1 MKNIMK
7 EAHKLT
13 KEIKKEYPEVDYKF
27 QLGLCISYLSKKNE
41 MKEDVEMVELK
52 GSEKQVKW
60 AEDIRKEVVEKLQNT
75 KNEYEIMISEA
86 EEKGER
92 FPKRYTKNVAAL
104 EKLLNEV
111 KENES
116 AKAFIEEYR
125 LSILELS
132 DIWEV
137 ADFARNR

>member
-1 MKNIMK
+1 MK
-7 EAHKLT
+7 ELMKKAHQMT
-13 KEIKKEYPEVDYKF
+13 REIKNEFPEVDYKF
-27 QLGLCISYLSKKNE
+27 QLGLCISYLSKNE
-41 MKEDVEMVELK
+41 MKEDVEMVKLK
-52 GSEKQVKW
+52 GTEKQVKW
-60 AEDIRKEVVEKLQNT
+60 AEDIRKEVVEKLQNV
-75 KNEYEIMISEA
+75 KNEYEKMILEA
-86 EEKGER
+86 EEKGKR
-92 FPKRYTKNVAAL
+92 FPKRYTKNVTAL

>member
-1 MKNIMK
+1 MK
-7 EAHKLT
+7 ELMKKAHQMT
-13 KEIKKEYPEVDYKF
+13 REIKNEFPEVDYKF
-27 QLGLCISYLSKKNE
+27 QLGLCISYLSKNE

-52 GSEKQVKW
+52 GTEKQVKW
-60 AEDIRKEVVEKLQNT
+60 AEDIRKEVVEKLQNV
-75 KNEYEIMISEA
+75 KNEYEKMILEA
-86 EEKGER
+86 EEKGKR
-92 FPKRYTKNVAAL
+92 FPKRYTKNVTAL

>member
-1 MKNIMK
+1 MK
-7 EAHKLT
+7 ELMKKAHQMT
-13 KEIKKEYPEVDYKF
+13 REIKNEFPEVDYKF
-27 QLGLCISYLSKKNE
+27 QLGLCISYLSKNE

-52 GSEKQVKW
+52 GTEKQVKW
-60 AEDIRKEVVEKLQNT
+60 AEDIRKKVVEKLQNV
-75 KNEYEIMISEA
+75 KNEYEKMILEA
-86 EEKGER
+86 EEKGKR
-92 FPKRYTKNVAAL
+92 FPKRYTKNVTAL

>member
-13 KEIKKEYPEVDYKF
+13 KEIKKEFPEVDYKF
-27 QLGLCISYLSKKNE
+27 QLGLCISYLSKNE

-52 GSEKQVKW
+52 GTEKQVKW
-60 AEDIRKEVVEKLQNT
+60 AEDIRKEVVEKLQNV
-75 KNEYEIMISEA
+75 KNEYEKMILEA
-86 EEKGER
+86 EEKGKR
-92 FPKRYTKNVAAL
+92 FPKRYTKNVTAL

>member
-27 QLGLCISYLSKKNE
+27 QLGLCISYLSKNE
-41 MKEDVEMVELK
+41 MEEDVEMVELK
-52 GSEKQVKW
+52 GTEKQVKW
-60 AEDIRKEVVEKLQNT
+60 AEDIRKEVVEKLQNA
-75 KNEYEIMISEA
+75 KNEYEKMILEA
-86 EEKGER
+86 EEKGEK

-111 KENES
+111 KENEN

>member
-1 MKNIMK
+1 MK
-7 EAHKLT
+7 ELMKKAHQMT
-13 KEIKKEYPEVDYKF
+13 REIKNEFPEVDYKF
-27 QLGLCISYLSKKNE
+27 QLGLCISYLSKNE

-52 GSEKQVKW
+52 GTEKQVKW
-60 AEDIRKEVVEKLQNT
+60 AEGIRKKVVEKLQNV
-75 KNEYEIMISEA
+75 KNEYEKMILEA
-86 EEKGER
+86 EEKGKR
-92 FPKRYTKNVAAL
+92 FPKRYTKNVTAL

>member
-13 KEIKKEYPEVDYKF
+13 KEIKKEFPEVDYKF
-27 QLGLCISYLSKKNE
+27 QLGLCISYLSKNE
-41 MKEDVEMVELK
+41 MKEDVEMVGLK
-52 GSEKQVKW
+52 GTEKQVKW

-75 KNEYEIMISEA
+75 KNEYEKMISEA

-92 FPKRYTKNVAAL
+92 LPKRYTKNVTAL

>member
-1 MKNIMK
+1 MK
-7 EAHKLT
+7 ELMKKAHQMT
-13 KEIKKEYPEVDYKF
+13 REIKDKFPEVDYKF
-27 QLGLCISYLSKKNE
+27 QLGLCISYLSKNE